1 MPSQSMTCPMT
12 YAQVV
17 EAYFMEHRA
26 KLIDVAAFLDRLERS
41 QQGSESD
48 FRVDALLSSI
58 DILRDGLPQRAKR
71 MLEHFSD
78 HTTDPVDKAPMQ
90 GALGAVPPDSNAAE
104 TTS

>member
-1 MPSQSMTCPMT
+1 MT

-26 KLIDVAAFLDRLERS
+26 KLIDVAAFLDRLERA
-41 QQGSESD
+41 QQGPDCD
-48 FRVDALLSSI
+48 FRIEALLSSI

-71 MLEHFSD
+71 MLDHFSD
-78 HTTDPVDKAPMQ
+78 HSSDPIDKAPMQ
-90 GALGAVPPDSNAAE
+90 GALGAVPFDSNAAE

>member
-1 MPSQSMTCPMT
+1 MT

-26 KLIDVAAFLDRLERS
+26 KLIDVAAFLDRLERA
-41 QQGSESD
+41 QKGPEGD

-58 DILRDGLPQRAKR
+58 DILHDGQPQRAKR

-78 HTTDPVDKAPMQ
+78 HTTGPVDKAPMQ
-90 GALGAVPPDSNAAE
+90 GALGAVPLDSNSTE
-104 TTS
+104 STS